1 MESFERLSAK
11 AKLILGFLAMTL
23 FTVLVGYVGLSNAN
37 NLNDRL
43 ELLFTRDFRGL
54 AEIRSANVH
63 MFVIARSVRQ
73 AILDK
78 DVEAVRA
85 SQRKIESSYEAMRTN
100 MDLAI
105 KNMITDDGRH
115 NTELARSEVDK
126 YMQGVRESISLS
138 LQGKKQEALDALNAY
153 QAHGWKADELF
164 SDVCNRKEQV
174 GNQTRIEAN
183 RLYMTSRN
191 IALGVI
197 IAGAL
202 LGLTLGQ
209 YFARWFGRALSETAQ
224 IAQVVAS
231 ASRELAS
238 ATEEIA
244 SGAQEQAAS
253 IEETASTL
261 EELTSTVKQNADN
274 AQQAAQLANAS
285 RESAEKGGRIAT
297 EAVGAMKEVNHAS
310 RKIGDIT
317 NTIDEIAF
325 QTNILAIN
333 AAVEAARAGEQ
344 GRGFAVVASEVRS
357 LAERSATAAKEIK
370 VLIEDSVAKVEAGY
384 RLVETSGNALSEIL
398 SSVKRVTDFVG
409 EIAAASRE
417 QSSGID
423 QVNKAVTQMDQV
435 TQANASQTEE
445 LSGTTESLASQADR
459 LTEVVQQF
467 HLNEQRT
474 TFAEVTSGALSRGVA
489 QYHGGPTLATR
500 GRRLAPQSPRRGP
513 TPMAHAGRPS
523 RQPAAPK
530 GNGAVA
536 AAPTNR
542 DDEDLDRAF
551 EEI

>member
-1 MESFERLSAK
+1 MQMFEKLSAR
-11 AKLILGFLAMTL
+11 AKLLMGFFLMTV
-23 FTVLVGYVGLSNAN
+23 FTVVVGYVGLSNASR
-37 NLNDRL
+37 LNESLDV
-43 ELLFTRDFRGL
+43 LFERDFKGL
-54 AEIRSANVH
+54 ADIRQANVH

-78 DVEAVRA
+78 DAEAVRGT
-85 SQRKIESSYEAMRTN
+85 QRKIDASYEIMR
-100 MDLAI
+100 DSLARAA
-105 KNMITDDGRH
+105 KNMVTEEGRR
-115 NTELARSEVDK
+115 NTELARVEVEK
-126 YMQGVRESISLS
+126 YMEGVRETVNLS
-138 LQGKKQEALDALNAY
+138 LQGKKDLALTALNNY

-164 SDVCNRKEQV
+164 TDICKRKEVV
-174 GNQTRIEAN
+174 GTQTRDSAAQM
-183 RLYMTSRN
+183 YATSRN
-191 IALGVI
+191 VATGVI
-197 IAGAL
+197 ASAAV
-202 LGLTLGQ
+202 LGLLIGL
-209 YFARWFGRALSETAQ
+209 YFARWFGRALTEAAQ
-224 IAQVVAS
+224 ISDSVAR
-231 ASRELAS
+231 AAKELAA

-274 AQQAAQLANAS
+274 AQQAAQLAMAS
-285 RESAEKGGRIAT
+285 REVAEKGGRIAH
-297 EAVGAMKEVNHAS
+297 EAVGAMKEVNLAS
-310 RKIGDIT
+310 RKIADIT
-317 NTIDEIAF
+317 TTIDEIAF

-370 VLIEDSVAKVEAGY
+370 TLIEDSSTKVESGY

-445 LSGTTESLASQADR
+445 LSGTTDSLASQAAR
-459 LTEVVQQF
+459 LLEIVEQF
-467 HLNEQRT
+467 HLND
-474 TFAEVTSGALSRGVA
+474 SGASYGVEKASAGYAIGRGPQRAARQRHNQV
-489 QYHGGPTLATR
+489 
-500 GRRLAPQSPRRGP
+500 RRAVPAVRRGSPSVPPP
-513 TPMAHAGRPS
+513 TAGTSAGR
-523 RQPAAPK
+523 
-530 GNGAVA
+530 GNGKA
-536 AAPTNR
+536 ADGWADSDR
-542 DDEDLDRAF
+542 ELDNAF